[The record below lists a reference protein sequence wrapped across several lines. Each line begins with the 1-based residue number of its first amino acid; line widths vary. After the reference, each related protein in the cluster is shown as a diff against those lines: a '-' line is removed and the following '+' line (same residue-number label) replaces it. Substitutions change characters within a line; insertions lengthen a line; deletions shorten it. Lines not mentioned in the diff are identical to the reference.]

1 MNRTFAGVGIVTLAT
16 LLLELL
22 LTRIFSV
29 TLYYHFAFMVISLAL
44 FGLGLSGVVLYLRPK
59 RFPEEKL
66 AELLAS
72 YSRRF
77 AVTAALALVFVVN
90 HPMTAYLDAL
100 TPGRF
105 TIQHFFQLAF
115 LFSFAALPFFYGGM
129 VVSLALFHLRR
140 NVATVYFFDLAGAS
154 LACLVLDPVLR
165 GLGGP
170 SAVLFVSVLGAAAA
184 LLFGSDLKR
193 WRPQRSSMVLA
204 GAVVLLLVVNLST
217 GWIGLGSFKFVKK
230 ELLAFSKWN
239 ALSRIEVQEI
249 KLHKFNLVEPSLT
262 IDAMARTTI
271 YSYDHREAFAK
282 QQSLPGGGG
291 GVARIS
297 SLTYSLGKDR
307 KVLIIGPGGGIDV
320 LTAMVNGHR
329 DITLAEINPIILHDV
344 MLGKYRK
351 YTGDLYARP
360 GVKPNLAEGRS
371 FVRRSTERYDVIQA
385 TLVDTWAAS
394 ATGTFALSENH
405 LYTVEAFED
414 YLSHLTDNGL
424 VSMSRWL
431 KVQGMEF
438 VRLCSLARTALERL
452 GVKQP
457 GLHAFAA
464 GEGGVGVLLVK
475 RKPFTKQEL
484 DRLHAV
490 SKARNFFIIYSPR
503 GTYVNPAS
511 IVLGSQKLQEFY
523 ASFPIDVRPVYD
535 DRPFFFYAVKP
546 ERLAKALLSGELL
559 GLNSFSAV
567 VLLSLLGL
575 VTVLVICGIVIPLWL
590 GQRGALAGQRASK
603 LRDLAFF
610 VCIGVGFIIVEI
622 GLLQRFTLF
631 LGHPIHSLR
640 VVLFALLLSSAVGS
654 LLSGRA
660 RNPRTM
666 MRVLAGAGLGVA
678 ALMVLYGYV
687 LGPLFYGG
695 IGWPLSARVVVAGLL
710 VALPGLLMGMML
722 PTAVRLLSGRHTEII
737 PWAWGLNG
745 AASVLGS
752 VLSMIVAIHLGF
764 TVTLLAGG
772 AVYVLAVLVA
782 LRRSPEAVD
791 S

>member
-1 MNRTFAGVGIVTLAT
+1 MKRTFVGVGVVTLAT

-44 FGLGLSGVVLYLRPK
+44 FGMGLSGVVLYLRPG

-66 AELLAS
+66 SELLSA

-77 AVTAALALVFVVN
+77 AVTTVLALAFVVN

-100 TPGRF
+100 TPGVF
-105 TIQHFFQLAF
+105 TVQHFFQLAF
-115 LFSFAALPFFYGGM
+115 LFGFAALPFFYGGM
-129 VVSLALFHLRR
+129 VVSMALFHLRR
-140 NVATVYFFDLAGAS
+140 DVATVYFFDLAGAS
-154 LACLVLDPVLR
+154 LACLVLDPILHL
-165 GLGGP
+165 LGGP
-170 SAVLFVSVLGAAAA
+170 SAVLLVSALAAGAA
-184 LLFGSDLKR
+184 LLFGKDLKA
-193 WRPQRSSMVLA
+193 WKPERSSTVLA
-204 GAVVLLLVVNLST
+204 CGLALLLAVNLAT

-230 ELLAFSKWN
+230 ELLDFSRWN
-239 ALSRIEVQEI
+239 ALSRIEVQ
-249 KLHKFNLVEPSLT
+249 KLQTLHGVVPSLT

-271 YSYDHREAFAK
+271 FSYKDRKTFAK
-282 QQSLPGGGG
+282 SQNLT
-291 GVARIS
+291 

-307 KVLIIGPGGGIDV
+307 KVLIIGPGGGVDV
-320 LTAMVNGHR
+320 LTAMVNGHK
-329 DITLAEINPIILHDV
+329 DITLAEINPIILNDV
-344 MLGKYRK
+344 MLGKYSE
-351 YTGDLYARP
+351 YSGDLYARP
-360 GVKPNLAEGRS
+360 GVKANLAEGRS
-371 FVRRSTERYDVIQA
+371 FVRRSDEKFDVIQA
-385 TLVDTWAAS
+385 TLVDTWAAA

-414 YLSHLTDNGL
+414 YLTHLTDRG
-424 VSMSRWL
+424 VISMSRWL

-438 VRLCSLARTALERL
+438 VRLSALAREALTQL
-452 GVKQP
+452 KVKDPTQ
-457 GLHAFAA
+457 HVFAA
-464 GEGGVGVLLVK
+464 GEGNVGMLLVK
-475 RKPFTKQEL
+475 RTPFTDTEL
-484 DRLHAV
+484 RRLHYLCGTR
-490 SKARNFFIIYSPR
+490 KFFIIYSPR
-503 GTYVNPAS
+503 GTHVNPAA
-511 IVLGSQKLQEFY
+511 IVLGAKNVKEFY
-523 ASFPIDVRPVYD
+523 DKFPIDVRPVYD

-546 ERLAKALLSGELL
+546 ERLLNALLSGELL

-575 VTVLVICGIVIPLWL
+575 VTALVFCGIVIPLWL
-590 GQRGALAGQRASK
+590 GGRGALAGRPASK
-603 LRDLAFF
+603 LRDLSFF

-622 GLLQRFTLF
+622 ALLQRFTLF

-660 RNPRTM
+660 KQPKSLLK
-666 MRVLAGAGLGVA
+666 VLIGAGLGVA
-678 ALMVLYGYV
+678 TLMVIYAYG
-687 LGPLFYGG
+687 LGPIFYGG

-722 PTAVRLLSGRHTEII
+722 PTAVRLLSGRHTKII

-752 VLSMIVAIHLGF
+752 VLSMLVAIHLGF
-764 TVTLLAGG
+764 TLTLLAGG

-782 LRRSPEAVD
+782 LRKPPEAVD
-791 S
+791 G